1 MSINLIKRHQSSDN
15 DDLTDPD
22 ITDPEITRQRLGE
35 AVIAID
41 GLCREPDQWRVLGV
55 IMCGELLRA
64 HTTSNPG
71 RPRDNQRTYSWL
83 SDFRAQKTI

>member
-1 MSINLIKRHQSSDN
+1 MSVNLIKRHQSSE

-41 GLCREPDQWRVLGV
+41 GLCREPDQ
-55 IMCGELLRA
+55 
-64 HTTSNPG
+64 
-71 RPRDNQRTYSWL
+71 
-83 SDFRAQKTI
+83 